1 MKIHKNKPMPPP
13 RSITA
18 ARFSTIT
25 PAELNR
31 AVESAFSLFSR
42 PNLGNTFGDRSHNTG
57 T

>member
-1 MKIHKNKPMPPP
+1 MPPP